1 MIAAQKLEKMNRL
14 NRGRKRFNA
23 AIGFTKLEDPLD
35 PRTRLLAES
44 GADDAIDNVDGQ
56 PRLKMTPGFD
66 KYRRMKDFASF
77 FAISGIVYG
86 VLLIFFG
93 DNYGALIPENKSFFG
108 SDLTKQENKAEIE
121 VCVADTGQGF
131 QDFPERFPAATNLLI
146 FCLLI
151 PGQGL
156 LNPKEFL
163 RRGTWFITMG
173 SVIIGFSVMGIFA
186 IRTQLTLV
194 FIAYNIYCIVG
205 TIITIVFVVMIALNF
220 SRFVQNWRNFMR

>member
-14 NRGRKRFNA
+14 NRGRKRLNA

-35 PRTRLLAES
+35 PRTRLLAVRER
-44 GADDAIDNVDGQ
+44 GPDDAIDSVDGQ

-131 QDFPERFPAATNLLI
+131 KDLPERFGRNKSPY
-146 FCLLI
+146 
-151 PGQGL
+151 
-156 LNPKEFL
+156 
-163 RRGTWFITMG
+163 
-173 SVIIGFSVMGIFA
+173 VM
-186 IRTQLTLV
+186 
-194 FIAYNIYCIVG
+194 
-205 TIITIVFVVMIALNF
+205 
-220 SRFVQNWRNFMR
+220 

>member
-14 NRGRKRFNA
+14 NRGRKRLNA
-23 AIGFTKLEDPLD
+23 AIGFTKLED
-35 PRTRLLAES
+35 
-44 GADDAIDNVDGQ
+44 DAIDSVDGQ

-131 QDFPERFPAATNLLI
+131 KDLPERFGRNKSPY
-146 FCLLI
+146 
-151 PGQGL
+151 
-156 LNPKEFL
+156 
-163 RRGTWFITMG
+163 
-173 SVIIGFSVMGIFA
+173 VM
-186 IRTQLTLV
+186 
-194 FIAYNIYCIVG
+194 
-205 TIITIVFVVMIALNF
+205 
-220 SRFVQNWRNFMR
+220 

>member
-1 MIAAQKLEKMNRL
+1 MKYYFRWKAAGDTVIAAQKLEKMNRL

-131 QDFPERFPAATNLLI
+131 KDLPERFDRNKSPYVLSANPWSRSTQSERIFTKRDVVYYHGISHNWIFGDGNICNTNTTYI
-146 FCLLI
+146 GIHCL
-151 PGQGL
+151 
-156 LNPKEFL
+156 
-163 RRGTWFITMG
+163 
-173 SVIIGFSVMGIFA
+173 
-186 IRTQLTLV
+186 
-194 FIAYNIYCIVG
+194 
-205 TIITIVFVVMIALNF
+205 
-220 SRFVQNWRNFMR
+220 

>member
-1 MIAAQKLEKMNRL
+1 MIAAQKLQKMNRL
-14 NRGRKRFNA
+14 NRGRKLFNE
-23 AIGFTKLEDPLD
+23 AIGFTKLKDPLD
-35 PRTRLLAES
+35 PRTRLGAES
-44 GADDAIDNVDGQ
+44 GPDDAIDSVDGQ

-131 QDFPERFPAATNLLI
+131 KELPGRFACNKSLYVLATNPWSRSTKSERI
-146 FCLLI
+146 FTKRDMVYYHGISHNWIFGDGNIC
-151 PGQGL
+151 
-156 LNPKEFL
+156 N
-163 RRGTWFITMG
+163 TNATY
-173 SVIIGFSVMGIFA
+173 IGIH
-186 IRTQLTLV
+186 RL
-194 FIAYNIYCIVG
+194 
-205 TIITIVFVVMIALNF
+205 
-220 SRFVQNWRNFMR
+220 